1 MGAAAVPD
9 RIRDLDHRRRWALL
23 RAPVWFIGGTVV
35 TTLLAAIG
43 EVIATAGLARGW
55 SLVSGDGFDDVP
67 VWDWGAV
74 AVLVTVVAVPAV
86 LIAGVLGGWLTGM
99 SRRVLRDVGARPI
112 AEADPA
118 VLANVVEALAL
129 GLGVQ
134 APEVQVIDDPA
145 PNALSVRAGRRS
157 CIVLTTGLGEL
168 PRHEVEAIAAHELGH
183 LHARDARWV
192 TAAMASMHR
201 TRLVAGVLTGIG
213 SVLLVIFGLAAE
225 GNEFL
230 PTPLVVGLLLTG
242 VGSLILNRARWAQ
255 RRLREEEDELADV
268 VAVELARQ
276 PGALEDVCRRLATDP
291 RIVGR
296 STPHADLLWF
306 KATAT
311 TADIEPPEESVA
323 EPAPPAEEVIEV
335 RTPDAAAVELLAR
348 AARAAIH
355 RA

>member
-1 MGAAAVPD
+1 MPD
-9 RIRDLDHRRRWALL
+9 RIRDLDRRRRWALL
-23 RAPVWFIGGTVV
+23 RAPVWFVVGTVV
-35 TTLLAAIG
+35 TTLLAAVG

-55 SLVSGDGFDDVP
+55 SMVSGDGFEDVP

-74 AVLVTVVAVPAV
+74 AVLVTLMAVPAV

-99 SRRVLRDVGARPI
+99 SRRVLRDIGARPI
-112 AEADPA
+112 SEGDPA
-118 VLANVVEALAL
+118 VLTNVVDALAL
-129 GLGVQ
+129 GLGVE

-145 PNALSVRAGRRS
+145 PNALSVRAGPRS
-157 CIVLTTGLGEL
+157 CIVATTGLGEL

-213 SVLLVIFGLAAE
+213 SVLLMLFGLAAE
-225 GNEFL
+225 GGELL
-230 PTPLVVGLLLTG
+230 PTPLMVGLLLTG

-276 PGALEDVCRRLATDP
+276 PGALEDVCRRLAADT
-291 RIVGR
+291 RIVAR

-306 KATAT
+306 KATAS
-311 TADIEPPEESVA
+311 TADIEPPA
-323 EPAPPAEEVIEV
+323 GFLPEPAPPGEGSVEV

-348 AARAAIH
+348 AARASVH